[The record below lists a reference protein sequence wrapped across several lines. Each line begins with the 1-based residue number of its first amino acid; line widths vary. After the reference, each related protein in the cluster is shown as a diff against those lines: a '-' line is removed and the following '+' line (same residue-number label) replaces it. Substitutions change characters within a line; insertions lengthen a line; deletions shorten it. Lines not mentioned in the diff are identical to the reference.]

1 MQSGH
6 GVLLCWGSFRTQSRV
21 HLHPLPPGFSTQT
34 WDALASQFSAS
45 LASLV
50 RVPANCISIARTA
63 DVAIVSAAGQRRL
76 LAQR

>member
-1 MQSGH
+1 M
-6 GVLLCWGSFRTQSRV
+6 LLCWGSFRTQSPVR
-21 HLHPLPPGFSTQT
+21 PLPAGFSTNS